1 MNEIELTEQFQTD
14 AALIK
19 RLKEENEE
27 LRDKLIGV
35 VRLIGPSPQA
45 VVKQME
51 LEKQLQQANED
62 AERLYKSLYHL
73 IFVADYDKTCSR
85 CRDIKNNLKAHEER
99 IKG

>member
-1 MNEIELTEQFQTD
+1 MNEIELTEQFQTKD
-14 AALIK
+14 ALIK
-19 RLKEENEE
+19 RLKEENRGLFEKY
-27 LRDKLIGV
+27 LDAV
-35 VRLIGPSPQA
+35 SLIGPAPETVA
-45 VVKQME
+45 KVME

>member
-1 MNEIELTEQFQTD
+1 MNEIELTEQFQTKD
-14 AALIK
+14 ALIK
-19 RLKEENEE
+19 RLKEENRGLFEKY
-27 LRDKLIGV
+27 LDAV
-35 VRLIGPSPQA
+35 SLIGPAPETVA
-45 VVKQME
+45 KVME

-99 IKG
+99 IT